1 VATADATQFLRA
13 ALNAISSPKARETV
27 ATIGFQSGFAWI
39 LQPPN
44 EPKPA
49 LQQKERPAGAP
60 TLIKPSG
67 N

>member
-1 VATADATQFLRA
+1 MA
-13 ALNAISSPKARETV
+13 S
-27 ATIGFQSGFAWI
+27 IGFESGFTWI
-39 LQPPN
+39 VQPPN

-49 LQQKERPAGAP
+49 LQQKERPADAP